1 LIDEIHNLC
10 MRRTM
15 SIFGFGDEGLGERVH
30 REFVLLKVR
39 QKKEKKKSILIKI
52 FDIKKND

>member
-1 LIDEIHNLC
+1 